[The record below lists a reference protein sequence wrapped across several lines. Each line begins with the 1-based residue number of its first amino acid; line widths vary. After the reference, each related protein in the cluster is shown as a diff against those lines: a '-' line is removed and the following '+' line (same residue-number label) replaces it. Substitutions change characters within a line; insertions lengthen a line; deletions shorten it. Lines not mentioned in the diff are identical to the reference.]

1 MADRQFDVILWGAS
15 GYTGRLVAEY
25 LLQHYG
31 VGQKLRWALAGR
43 NQRKLENVRRAL
55 AAVSSAADPLP
66 ILLADSNDPASL
78 EVMVARTAVV
88 CTTVG
93 PYALYGSNLVA
104 ACVATKTHYCD
115 LTGEVQ
121 WMRQMID
128 AHHDVARENGTRIV
142 HTCGFDSIPSDLG
155 VHWLQREMQRRHGLP
170 CRSGKCRVESFR
182 GGFSGGTIA
191 SMLNMAE
198 QAAQD
203 STVRNI
209 LKDPYGLNPSLGPR
223 GLDGPEK
230 RLPEYDPDLQAW
242 VTPFVMGT
250 INTKVVRRSNALLDF
265 AYGLDF
271 RYDEGTLIPCGQFGF
286 PIAAALAGGFGFFTA
301 AVGMRPVRTLITN
314 VLPSPG
320 EGPSK
325 ATRETGYFQIL
336 LLGKH
341 PSDASQDLRLR
352 VRGDSDPGYGSTS
365 KMLGESAVCLAL
377 DPLPSPGGV
386 LTPSVAMGD
395 ALLTRL
401 QKNAGVTFS
410 EVGA

>member
-25 LLQHYG
+25 LLKHYG

-78 EVMVARTAVV
+78 EIMVARTAVV

-93 PYALYGSNLVA
+93 PYALHGSNLVA
-104 ACVATKTHYCD
+104 ACVAKDTHYCD

-155 VHWLQREMQRRHGLP
+155 VHWLQREMQRRHGLA
-170 CRSGKCRVESFR
+170 CGSIKYRVESFR

-198 QAAQD
+198 QAAHD
-203 STVRNI
+203 STVRNT

-223 GLDGPEK
+223 GLDHSEK
-230 RLPEYDPDLQAW
+230 RLPEYDSDFEAW

-271 RYDEGTLIPCGQFGF
+271 RYDEGTLVPCGKFGF

-341 PSDASQDLRLR
+341 PSNASQDLRLR
-352 VRGDSDPGYGSTS
+352 VSGDSDPGYGSTS

-377 DPLPSPGGV
+377 DPLSSPGGV

-401 QKNAGVTFS
+401 QENAGVTFD